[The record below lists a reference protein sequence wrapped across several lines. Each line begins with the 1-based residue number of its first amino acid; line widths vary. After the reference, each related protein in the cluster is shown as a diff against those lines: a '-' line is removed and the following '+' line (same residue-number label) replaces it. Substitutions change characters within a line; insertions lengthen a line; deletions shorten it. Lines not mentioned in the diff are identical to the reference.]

1 MRTQETLSDESMAA
15 VAVGPATLVNVA
27 RALSSI
33 LVCVAA
39 LSAFAVAVRLGWG
52 GRVAMLV
59 GELVGIAV
67 GCGANTPHPDKVT
80 KMSKAWNG
88 FMKRLL
94 SHPLI
99 L

>member
-1 MRTQETLSDESMAA
+1 
-15 VAVGPATLVNVA
+15 
-27 RALSSI
+27 
-33 LVCVAA
+33 
-39 LSAFAVAVRLGWG
+39 
-52 GRVAMLV
+52 MLV

-99 L
+99 LEYNIAKIFVMIPASAR